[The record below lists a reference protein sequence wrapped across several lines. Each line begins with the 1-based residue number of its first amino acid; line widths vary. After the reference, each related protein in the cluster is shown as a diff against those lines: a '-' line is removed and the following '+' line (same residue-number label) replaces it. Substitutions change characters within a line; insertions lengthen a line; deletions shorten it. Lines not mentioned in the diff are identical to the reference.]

1 MLYTRNVI
9 DLRDSGGVQAMV
21 NQELKSRAAALSVV
35 SNTILIII
43 KLAVGIMMQSVSVI
57 SEAIHSGLDL
67 TAAIVAWFSVRE
79 SGKPADDKHRFGHG
93 KIENLAGTIEAL
105 LILGAALFI
114 VVEALKKLVSGTVQ
128 VEGLGMGAVVMT
140 ASAIANYFVSRHLMS
155 VARRTDSVALEA
167 DAMHLRTDVYTSVG
181 VLAGLIAIKLT
192 GVALLDPIAAIGVAL
207 LIIKAAYGL
216 AKNAFSPIL
225 DVRLP
230 DAEEQIILEVLK
242 GHPGEVLEFHKLR
255 TRKSGHIRHIDMHL
269 MVPKGCTV
277 GEAHSLSHEITRQ
290 IEQRLPDSQI
300 LVHIEPCR
308 GDCDGCPAKC
318 SEKDVS

>member
-1 MLYTRNVI
+1 MKQ
-9 DLRDSGGVQAMV
+9 G
-21 NQELKSRAAALSVV
+21 LKSKAAALSII
-35 SNTILIII
+35 SNTTLIII
-43 KLAVGIMMQSVSVI
+43 KLTAGIMMQSVSVI
-57 SEAIHSGLDL
+57 SESVHSGLDL
-67 TAAIVAWFSVRE
+67 MAAIIAWFSIRE

-93 KIENLAGTIEAL
+93 KIENLAGAIEAF
-105 LILGAALFI
+105 LIFGAALYI
-114 VVEALKKLVSGTVQ
+114 IIEAVKKLVNGTVH
-128 VEGLGMGAVVMT
+128 VEGLGMGALVM
-140 ASAIANYFVSRHLMS
+140 AVSAIANYFVSRHLMS

-192 GVALLDPIAAIGVAL
+192 GVDLLDPLVAIGVAL

-216 AKNAFSPIL
+216 AQNAFSPIL
-225 DVRLP
+225 DVKLP
-230 DAEEQIILEVLK
+230 DAEEQIILDVLK

-255 TRKSGHIRHIDMHL
+255 TRKSGHIRQIDMHL
-269 MVPKGCTV
+269 MVPKVCTV

-308 GDCDGCPAKC
+308 GECDGCPAKC
-318 SEKDVS
+318 SGKDG